1 MNRRLAGRVPQT
13 VAVAVLAY
21 LAGSLPVVYLLGRV
35 AGVDLRRYGSG
46 NVGSSNLTV
55 AAGPG
60 AGLAGWISDAGKGGL
75 AVLGAR
81 RTTRD
86 ESLAGLALLG
96 ALGGQCW
103 PALLG
108 WRGGR
113 GVATLVGGMLVLTP
127 RAAPWALGAMAA
139 IGGLRPWANGRGPI
153 GTALHAGAVPVG
165 VLVGAAVWPLV
176 CLRQAGS
183 RRAAA
188 TAAGALLLLIVRR
201 LTANGRPRA
210 GGDRLALLAR
220 IMLDRDRW

>member
-55 AAGPG
+55 AAGPA
-60 AGLAGWISDAGKGGL
+60 AGLAGWISDAAKGGL
-75 AVLGAR
+75 AVLSAR
-81 RTTRD
+81 RLTGD
-86 ESLAGLALLG
+86 EALAGLALLG
-96 ALGGQCW
+96 ALSGQCW

-139 IGGLRPWANGRGPI
+139 IGGLRPLAKGRGPI

-165 VLVGAAVWPLV
+165 VLTGTAVWPLV

-183 RRAAA
+183 RRAAP
-188 TAAGALLLLIVRR
+188 TAAAALLLLIARR
-201 LTANGRPRA
+201 LTANGRPQA
-210 GGDRLALLAR
+210 GADGVVLLTR
-220 IMLDRDRW
+220 MVVDRDRW